1 MIQHDFTDKTPREL
15 FDLRRQLRSVMQNP
29 NCNILEVPVLS
40 TIAQIDAELET
51 RGILSILKPKD
62 VIYITN
68 SLN

>member
-1 MIQHDFTDKTPREL
+1 MLNHDFTQHSTKKL
-15 FDLRRQLRSVMQNP
+15 FDLRRQMKSVMQNP
-29 NCNILEVPVLS
+29 NCNILELPVLS

-51 RGILSILKPKD
+51 RGLLSILKPKD